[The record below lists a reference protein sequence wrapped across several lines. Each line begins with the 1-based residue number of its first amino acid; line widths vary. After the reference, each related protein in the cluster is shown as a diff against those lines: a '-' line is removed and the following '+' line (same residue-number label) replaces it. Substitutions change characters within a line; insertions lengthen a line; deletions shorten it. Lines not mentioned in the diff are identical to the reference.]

1 VSNLEQSKAMHLA
14 DMTFEDVSH
23 ALSNGF
29 DRIIIPCGAI
39 EQHGPHLPLSM
50 DADHADAL
58 AVEIAALL
66 GHTLIAPTV
75 RVGCSKHHLAFPG
88 TISLQ
93 EETFTAIC
101 HDYCVS
107 LASHG
112 FRHIYLFSAHV
123 GNFNGLRAMLPRIRE
138 AVGPS
143 TQVFAYTDSQTWLF
157 TWRSAVEAAGGDPES
172 VGGHADIA
180 ETSLMIHLRPDS
192 VRHEKVVAGHLGL
205 MTTEQLNLMWKNGVA
220 ALSKNGVLGDA
231 RGSTREIGERCLNA
245 IAQLIASKF
254 AGEASAPI
262 N

>member
-1 VSNLEQSKAMHLA
+1 VSNVDQSKALHLA

-23 ALSNGF
+23 ALSKGF
-29 DRIIIPCGAI
+29 DSIVIPCGAI

-66 GHTLIAPTV
+66 GRTLIAPTI

-93 EETFTAIC
+93 DETFAAIC

-107 LASHG
+107 LAKHG
-112 FRHIYLFSAHV
+112 FKRIYLFSAHV
-123 GNFNGLRAMLPRIRE
+123 GNFNALRAMLPRIRA

-143 TQVFAYTDSQTWLF
+143 TQVFAYTDPEAWLLE
-157 TWRSAVEAAGGDPES
+157 WRSAVEVAGGDPGS

-192 VRHEKVVAGHLGL
+192 VRHEKVVTGHIGL
-205 MTTEQLNLMWKNGVA
+205 MTTEQLNLMWKNGIA
-220 ALSKNGVLGDA
+220 AISKNGVLGDA
-231 RGSTREIGERCLNA
+231 RGSTREIGESCLNA

-254 AGEASAPI
+254 AQEASAPI
-262 N
+262 D